1 MAVVLALPLFAVSLV
16 VTLAAARLFARRLD
30 VLGVRF
36 GFSEALVGL
45 LTALAADGPEI
56 SSALIS
62 LARGEHAVSVGVV
75 VGSNVFNLAAMIGL
89 SAVIA
94 GGVRLP
100 RAALALEGTVAL
112 LVTMLAAGVLLDVL
126 TPIAGA
132 TLTVLVGAPYLL
144 LLLSGSRGGT
154 RLPLPAKL
162 REALASVLATRAGQ
176 RPARMA
182 RSVDHRRQLLMIVS
196 DIGLILL
203 GSAGMVQSAVALGG
217 RWGVSGTLIGV
228 LVLGPLT
235 SIPNAQT
242 AIRLGLL
249 SRGAAL
255 VSEAFASNTINLL
268 GGVVVPALFVEVASR
283 PGIERLDL
291 GWLALITLVS
301 IYGLARPGGV
311 GRRGGAVLLLLYGA
325 FVALQLSW

>member
-1 MAVVLALPLFAVSLV
+1 MAVVLALPLFAFSLV

-56 SSALIS
+56 SSALFS

-112 LVTMLAAGVLLDVL
+112 LATMLAGGVLLDVL
-126 TPIAGA
+126 TPLAGA
-132 TLTVLVGAPYLL
+132 ILAALVGVPYLL
-144 LLLSGSRGGT
+144 LLLGGARGAT
-154 RLPLPAKL
+154 RLRLPVKL
-162 REALASVLATRAGQ
+162 RDGLASVLVTRADQ
-176 RPARMA
+176 RPGRVAE
-182 RSVDHRRQLLMIVS
+182 SVDHRRELLMIVS

-268 GGVVVPALFVEVASR
+268 GGVLVPALFVEVTSR

-291 GWLALITLVS
+291 AWLALTTLVS
-301 IYGLARPGGV
+301 IYGLARPGGI

-325 FVALQLSW
+325 FVALQLS

>member
-1 MAVVLALPLFAVSLV
+1 MAVVIAIPLFAVSLL
-16 VTLAAARLFARRLD
+16 VTLAAARVLARRLD
-30 VLGVRF
+30 ILGVRF

-56 SSALIS
+56 SSAVVS

-89 SAVIA
+89 SALIA

-100 RAALALEGTVAL
+100 RTALVLEGTVAV

-126 TPIAGA
+126 TPIAGVI
-132 TLTVLVGAPYLL
+132 LLVLVGVPYLL
-144 LLLSGSRGGT
+144 LLLSGARLAA
-154 RLPLPAKL
+154 RLPLPVALKDG
-162 REALASVLATRAGQ
+162 LASVLATRAGQ
-176 RPARMA
+176 RPAPA
-182 RSVDHRRQLLMIVS
+182 VQSVNHRRQALLVVS

-203 GSAGMVQSAVALGG
+203 GSAGMVQSAVSLGA
-217 RWGVSGTLIGV
+217 RWGVSGALVGV

-249 SRGAAL
+249 SRGSAL
-255 VSEAFASNTINLL
+255 VSEAFSSNSINLL
-268 GGVVVPALFVEVASR
+268 GGVLVPALFVEVTSR

-291 GWLALITLVS
+291 GWLALTTLVS

-311 GRRGGAVLLLLYGA
+311 GRRGGAVLVLLYAA
-325 FVALQLSW
+325 FVALQLAS

>member
-56 SSALIS
+56 SSALFS
-62 LARGEHAVSVGVV
+62 LARGEHAVSMGVV

-112 LVTMLAAGVLLDVL
+112 LVTMLAGGVLLDVL

-132 TLTVLVGAPYLL
+132 ILAALVGVPYLL
-144 LLLSGSRGGT
+144 LLLGGARGAT
-154 RLPLPAKL
+154 RLRLPVKL
-162 REALASVLATRAGQ
+162 RDGLASVLATRAGQ
-176 RPARMA
+176 RPGRVAE
-182 RSVDHRRQLLMIVS
+182 SVDHRRELLMIVS

-268 GGVVVPALFVEVASR
+268 GGVLVPALFVEVTSR

-291 GWLALITLVS
+291 AWLALTTLVS

-325 FVALQLSW
+325 FVALQLS